1 MNQQDIA
8 EKLNKWMIEFVEVPN
23 PKLGDWAPCPYAR
36 QARVN
41 NNIAIKF
48 AEMLELTPVL
58 RESIDTLE
66 NKEVVIICFDHTQID
81 PVDLQE
87 YVTGMNNTLMPMGY
101 VILEDHPFSPEYING
116 VSMNFGPCGLL
127 ILQKLDKL
135 NQASDQ
141 LRDKGYYTNWSQRDL
156 DSVVTWRY
164 K

>member
-1 MNQQDIA
+1 
-8 EKLNKWMIEFVEVPN
+8 
-23 PKLGDWAPCPYAR
+23 
-36 QARVN
+36 
-41 NNIAIKF
+41 
-48 AEMLELTPVL
+48 MLELTPVL

-116 VSMNFGPCGLL
+116 VSMNFGTCGLL

-135 NQASDQ
+135 NQASES
-141 LRDKGYYTNWSQRDL
+141 LYDKGYYANWSQQDL
-156 DSVVTWRY
+156 DSVVTWRT

>member
-1 MNQQDIA
+1 MNQKDIT
-8 EKLNKWMIEFVEVPN
+8 EKLNKWMIEFVEEPN
-23 PKLGDWAPCPYAR
+23 LKLGDWAPCPYAR

-66 NKEVVIICFDHTQID
+66 NKEVVVICFDHNQID

>member
-1 MNQQDIA
+1 MKQQDIR
-8 EKLNKWMIEFVEVPN
+8 EKLNKWMTEFIEVPN

-36 QARVN
+36 QARIN
-41 NNIAIKF
+41 NNITVKF
-48 AEMLELTPVL
+48 AEILELTPVL

-66 NKEVVIICFDHTQID
+66 NKEVVVICFDHNQID

-101 VILEDHPFSPEYING
+101 VILEDHPFSPEYVNG

-141 LRDKGYYTNWSQRDL
+141 LRDKGYYTNWSQQDL